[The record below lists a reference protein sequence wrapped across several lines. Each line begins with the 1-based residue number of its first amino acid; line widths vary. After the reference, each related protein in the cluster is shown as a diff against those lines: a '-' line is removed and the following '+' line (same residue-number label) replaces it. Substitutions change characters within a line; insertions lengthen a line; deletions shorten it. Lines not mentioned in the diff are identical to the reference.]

1 MNDILLIGND
11 VEFSGKHKGVFERSF
26 SKKDLGEAAYILSI
40 KIYRDR
46 SRRLI
51 CFFNEYI
58 PWQDFEVVQN
68 GAVKERV
75 LACVARCE
83 IE

>member
-1 MNDILLIGND
+1 M
-11 VEFSGKHKGVFERSF
+11 FERSF

-40 KIYRDR
+40 KIYRYR

-51 CFFNEYI
+51 NFFNEYI
-58 PWQDFEVVQN
+58 PSQVLEVVQS
-68 GAVKERV
+68 GTVKEGV

-83 IE
+83 VE

>member
-26 SKKDLGEAAYILSI
+26 SKKDLGEAAYILGI
-40 KIYRDR
+40 NIYRDI

-51 CFFNEYI
+51 GLSQSTYL
-58 PWQDFEVVQN
+58 D
-68 GAVKERV
+68 KV
-75 LACVARCE
+75 LKKFKMDQAKKGFLPVLQ
-83 IE
+83 

>member
-26 SKKDLGEAAYILSI
+26 SKKDLDEVAYLLGI

-46 SRRLI
+46 SRRLMI
-51 CFFNEYI
+51 LSKNAHLDMI
-58 PWQDFEVVQN
+58 L
-68 GAVKERV
+68 KEFKIDQ
-75 LACVARCE
+75 LKKGFLHE
-83 IE
+83 L

>member
-11 VEFSGKHKGVFERSF
+11 VQFFRKHKGVFERSF
-26 SKKDLGEAAYILSI
+26 SEKDLGQAAYILGI

-51 CFFNEYI
+51 GHSQSIYL
-58 PWQDFEVVQN
+58 D
-68 GAVKERV
+68 KV
-75 LACVARCE
+75 LKKFKMDQAKKGSCLCYKV
-83 IE
+83 

>member
-1 MNDILLIGND
+1 MNGILLIEKN
-11 VEFSGKHKGVFERSF
+11 VEFSRNHKGEFERSF
-26 SKKDLGEAAYILSI
+26 SKKDLSEAAYTLSI

-46 SRRLI
+46 SSRLI
-51 CFFNEYI
+51 RFFNEYI

-68 GAVKERV
+68 GTVKEGV